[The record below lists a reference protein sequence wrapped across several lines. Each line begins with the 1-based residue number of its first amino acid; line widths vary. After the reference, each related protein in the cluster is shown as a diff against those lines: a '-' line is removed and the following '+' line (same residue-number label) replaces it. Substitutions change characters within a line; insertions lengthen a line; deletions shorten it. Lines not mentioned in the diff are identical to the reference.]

1 MVLNKNMR
9 KFLITIILILTYSI
23 VQAQS
28 NRILVNR
35 SIAKAYKTIEN
46 SIDYQEAL
54 LYFEQAIQY
63 KNIRLNREMAALG
76 ASIYFE
82 VHHKRATLKEQLEF
96 LEKAK
101 FYSLKYFDL
110 SNNKYSTL
118 YKNNE
123 EILSLTVKNIEI
135 LKTKI
140 IREKELRR
148 IDSLKTIWK
157 NKSLTLAIQADN
169 LYDFNKNGIAVYEN
183 NGFFG
188 IITDLGEVVLEA
200 AEYKDF
206 LSFDGFIILKNE
218 KVNPSKIY
226 AYNSKNKIGFQL
238 PKVSDFNPLSTHFGY
253 VMLPRGNGRLVTYPN
268 NVSMPLVYDLNARK
282 YVRVAN
288 EIELLRK
295 LSKADI
301 IDRYNK
307 KGKAKI
313 HKVWYN
319 FGGHLG
325 GGMHP
330 MYSED
335 NAILKGFLCS
345 IDGSFL
351 KTNTEYQFLGIFYN
365 DKFEAIKDGNTY
377 WINRNGRQVRKA
389 VDIADN
395 YTGKSRISKLENGY
409 YQITR
414 EGMIVLGEAKL
425 EKMSVFL
432 RNFAK

>member
-1 MVLNKNMR
+1 MR
-9 KFLITIILILTYSI
+9 KFLITIILILTISI
-23 VQAQS
+23 VQSQS
-28 NRILVNR
+28 NRTLVNR
-35 SIAKAYKTIEN
+35 NIAKAYKAIEN
-46 SIDYQEAL
+46 SIDYGQAL
-54 LYFEQAIQY
+54 LYFEQAITY
-63 KNIRLNREMAALG
+63 KNVPVSRDLAALG

-82 VHHKRATLKEQLEF
+82 VHHKRASLKKQLEF
-96 LEKAK
+96 LKKAE
-101 FYSLKYFDL
+101 YYALKYFDL
-110 SNNKYSTL
+110 TNNKYSSE

-123 EILSLTVKNIEI
+123 EILSLVLKNIEV
-135 LKTKI
+135 LKRGM
-140 IREKELRR
+140 IREKELKR

-157 NKSLTLAIQADN
+157 NKALTLAIKVDS
-169 LYDFNKNGIAVYEN
+169 LYKFNKNGIAVFKN
-183 NGFFG
+183 NGYFG
-188 IITDLGEVVLEA
+188 IMTDLGEVVLDA
-200 AEYKDF
+200 HEYKDF

-218 KVNPSKIY
+218 KVNPFKIY
-226 AYNSKNKIGFQL
+226 AFNSNNKIGFQL
-238 PKVSDFNPLSTHFGY
+238 PKVSDFNPLSTHFGN

-268 NVSMPLVYDLNARK
+268 NASMPLVYDLKERK

-301 IDRYNK
+301 IDRFNK

-335 NAILKGFLCS
+335 NPILKGFLCS

-351 KTNTEYQFLGIFYN
+351 KTNSDYEFLGIFYN
-365 DKFEAIKDGNTY
+365 DKFEAIKKGKTF

-389 VDIADN
+389 EDEAVN
-395 YTGKSRISKLENGY
+395 YTGKSRIAKLENGY
-409 YQITR
+409 YQIIR
-414 EGMIVLGEAKL
+414 DDMIILGELKL
-425 EKMSVFL
+425 EKMSDYL
-432 RNFAK
+432 RNFSK